1 MIMINKINNL
11 SQSKFIQIFA
21 NIFEKTK
28 WIAERLYNQKP
39 FDSFEDLRLK
49 MLEIF
54 KNSSK
59 KNQLKILRSHPDLAD
74 KTKIG
79 KLTSDSNEEQ
89 NSAGLDKCTIKEFE
103 EFKNLNEKYKK
114 KFNFPFIY
122 AVKGK
127 SKIEVLNNFKERV
140 AYDINTEFEEAKKQ
154 VKKIANLRLTEI
166 NKNEKNFF

>member
-1 MIMINKINNL
+1 MINKINNL

-28 WIAERLYNQKP
+28 WIADRLYNQKP

-59 KNQLKILRSHPDLAD
+59 ENQLKILRSHPDLAD

-79 KLTSDSNEEQ
+79 LLTTNSRAEQDS
-89 NSAGLDKCTIKEFE
+89 SGLNQCSEKEFS
-103 EFKNLNEKYKK
+103 EFRRLNDLYKK
-114 KFNFPFIY
+114 KFGFPFIL
-122 AVKGK
+122 AVEGK
-127 SKIEVLNNFKERV
+127 NKVEILIEFKKRILNNI
-140 AYDINTEFEEAKKQ
+140 DDEFVEATAQ
-154 VKKIANLRLTEI
+154 VSKIANLRLNKI
-166 NKNEKNFF
+166 NIK